1 VTAPA
6 VTDSLGRPQG
16 HKTSTRSN
24 IECVTRAAAAWGIAQ
39 SIDAAEAGYLF
50 SCGMNVFP
58 EGPTPVI

>member
-1 VTAPA
+1 MVNGPA
-6 VTDSLGRPQG
+6 DSSCDRAGGQ
-16 HKTSTRSN
+16 N

-39 SIDAAEAGYLF
+39 AIDAAEAGYLF